1 MGCKMAEAEKIEIGL
16 KVSNRVITL
25 KVNPEMEPY
34 FRKAAIVINRRL
46 DTFSKSHSGG
56 EMDSMD
62 FYLTVAI
69 EGMVESQKNQDKYK
83 LLQHSLKQR
92 LDDIDQRLTLG

>member
-1 MGCKMAEAEKIEIGL
+1 
-16 KVSNRVITL
+16 
-25 KVNPEMEPY
+25 
-34 FRKAAIVINRRL
+34 
-46 DTFSKSHSGG
+46 
-56 EMDSMD
+56 
-62 FYLTVAI
+62 VAI